1 MIQWTPILTDAAK
14 DKACRKIHEIA
25 EVISTKDL
33 RKNAYGL
40 MAGNTGIALFLY
52 YYWQWSGK
60 EEYYDKASELIL
72 DSMDKITVPL
82 SSSTTP
88 LSIESSFYDGISG
101 VGWGINH
108 LFTHEFI
115 EGEIGDSMGTVDPW
129 LYRRMIYDLRKSES
143 GLLRGAA
150 GIGLYAAG
158 RDNRLSKEYL
168 RRFVTELSGM
178 ISTERPFDTV
188 TDYSIANG
196 IGGLIL
202 LLVKIGAKHAD
213 IKEIPVL
220 LNYFKEGLA
229 SHIRDVLLPKI
240 FPERIEPGW
249 KDEMLSVVWVSLYS
263 RLVDRKLCDALMA
276 RSIDIY
282 RERTA
287 ASGAFDAGLSGGLI
301 SAAHCMNRIYR
312 LTGNKEYGE
321 FARTLYEK
329 EIDAAVFGDP
339 SSGHK
344 MWLTDSDGLY
354 GLHMGLLEGLA
365 GIGLALIAAVSDREP
380 GWDECLMMS

>member
-14 DKACRKIHEIA
+14 DKACGKIHEIA
-25 EVISTKDL
+25 ETVAAKDL
-33 RKNAYGL
+33 RRNTYGL
-40 MAGNTGIALFLY
+40 MAGNVGIALFFY

-72 DSMDKITVPL
+72 DSMDRMTIPL
-82 SSSTTP
+82 HSSTTP
-88 LSIESSFYDGISG
+88 LTIESSFYNGVGG

-129 LYRRMIYDLRKSES
+129 LYRRMIYDLRQSEP

-158 RDNRLSKEYL
+158 RDDRLSKEYL
-168 RRFVTELSGM
+168 RRFVTELSG
-178 ISTERPFDTV
+178 ILSDRPFDAV
-188 TDYSIANG
+188 TDYSVAHG

-220 LNYFKEGLA
+220 LDYFREGLA
-229 SHIRDVLLPKI
+229 SHIRNVLLPKI

-249 KDEMLSVVWVSLYS
+249 KDEMLSVLWVSLCS
-263 RLVDRKLCDALMA
+263 RLVDRKLCDILMA
-276 RSIDIY
+276 RSVDIY
-282 RERTA
+282 RERI
-287 ASGAFDAGLSGGLI
+287 SVSESFDAGLSGGLV
-301 SAAHCMNRIYR
+301 SAAHIMNRIYR
-312 LTGNKEYGE
+312 FTGNEEYRE
-321 FARTLYEK
+321 LARTLYEK
-329 EIDAAVFGDP
+329 EIDAAVFDDP
-339 SSGHK
+339 ISGHK
-344 MWLTDSDGLY
+344 MWLTDADGLY
-354 GLHMGLLEGLA
+354 GLHMGLFEGLS
-365 GIGLALIAAVSDREP
+365 GIGLAFIAAVSDREP
-380 GWDECLMMS
+380 AWDECLMMS